1 MILKIFTVY
10 DSKAEAF
17 LQPFLFSRTARKFH
31 KRNLNTSPM
40 RGGIRL

>member
-1 MILKIFTVY
+1 MRKRKRLHRRL
-10 DSKAEAF
+10 SKK
-17 LQPFLFSRTARKFH
+17 LFSRTARKFH